1 MIGSAF
7 MIVQGYIISGHKPIR
22 LRHWHFSNGD
32 CRDTEGSLR
41 DLTSTFQKTN
51 ETPRAFP
58 QRIEDL
64 LTKIRSSVALNCL
77 NNKLNQAARHALNLS
92 HEKIA
97 LKPFLAGLSDPLGS
111 IIRSQKPN
119 TLAQAEQFLIE
130 EKNITYLLKK
140 FRNFKTISS

>member
-22 LRHWHFSNGD
+22 LRHWHFLNGD
-32 CRDTEGSLR
+32 CRDPEGSLR

-119 TLAQAEQFLIE
+119 TLAQAEQFLMR
-130 EKNITYLLKK
+130 KK
-140 FRNFKTISS
+140 T